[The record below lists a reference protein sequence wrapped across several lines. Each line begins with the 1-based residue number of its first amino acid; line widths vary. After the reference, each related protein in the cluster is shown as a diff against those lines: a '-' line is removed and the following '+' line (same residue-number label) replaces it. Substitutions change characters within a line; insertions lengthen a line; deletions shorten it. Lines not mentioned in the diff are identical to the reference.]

1 VIAPARGWLLTSVA
15 VALPLAGFVGL
26 TAALAAGALLDL
38 DVAVRD
44 WCDAHRP
51 EVLRLPARGL
61 NFVGSAN
68 LLFPLSLVL
77 AAVSASRQRSPR
89 LLVSVVVTFATSYLV
104 VVPLKVLTD
113 RAAPRSAKPAAV
125 ELFANDAGWSYPS
138 GHVFNAVI
146 WYPVLLILLDQL
158 MRRPVPPAA
167 HRAILVVPVVVTFV
181 TVTYLSFHWFTDAV
195 AGLLLGLAVQR
206 LLRLVN
212 DRAIRGRTPRPP
224 SGPYGDRAAAEAAL
238 SRGS

>member
-1 VIAPARGWLLTSVA
+1 VTASGRGWLLTSVA

-26 TAALAAGALLDL
+26 TAALAAGALVDL

-68 LLFPLSLVL
+68 LLFPLSLAL

-89 LLVSVVVTFATSYLV
+89 LVASVVATFATSYLI

-138 GHVFNAVI
+138 GHVFNALI

-167 HRAILVVPVVVTFV
+167 RTAILVVPVVVTLV

-206 LLRLVN
+206 LLRVVN
-212 DRAIRGRTPRPP
+212 DGAIRGRTPRPP
-224 SGPYGDRAAAEAAL
+224 TGPNDRAAAGAAL